1 MNKEKLTIIAIDVV
15 FLILLVVS
23 FCMSGDAKYWV
34 LISAFL
40 WIFVGY
46 HVVAFLLNRH
56 ILKEEVDRMVEEYF
70 DSIKEMEHDEDSPW
84 HAVDSKGAR

>member
-56 ILKEEVDRMVEEYF
+56 LLKEEIEKLIDELM
-70 DSIKEMEHDEDSPW
+70 KEK
-84 HAVDSKGAR
+84 A